1 MKVYALVGAT
11 GTGKSYRAPQIAQ
24 ELGIDCIIDDG
35 LLISQGKII
44 AGTSAKAE
52 ISKIRAAKVAVFY
65 FPEHREQVKQAIRE
79 LRPEK
84 ILILGISYQM
94 VCKICERLE
103 LPFPEEVINIENIVS
118 VEEIELARSARELE
132 GKHTIPVPLVE
143 IKRNL
148 WGNLVDSLPLAVWRF
163 FYSYRGKTVVR
174 PPFSYLGKL
183 VVSKRALRSLIFKLL
198 AGMTFIETVNRIDIH
213 WEAGGVVVV
222 VGCVFRKERSISSA
236 CDTLRKSLQDRVMYL
251 TGVELRRID
260 VDIEGIVGV
269 KADFV
274 TREVSVVSK

>member
-35 LLISQGKII
+35 LLISQGKIV
-44 AGTSAKAE
+44 AGISAKAE
-52 ISKIRAAKVAVFY
+52 INKIRAAKVAVFY
-65 FPEHREQVKQAIRE
+65 FPEHREKVKQAIQQ
-79 LRPEK
+79 LKPEK
-84 ILILGISYQM
+84 ILILGISPQM

-103 LPFPEEVINIENIVS
+103 LPLPEKVISIEDIVS
-118 VEEIELARSARELE
+118 AGEIELARSARELE

-148 WGNLVDSLPLAVWRF
+148 WGNFVESLPPAVWRF

-183 VVSKRALRSLIFKLL
+183 VISKRALRSLIFKILT
-198 AGMTFIETVNRIDIH
+198 GMSFIEAVNRIDIH
-213 WEAGGVVVV
+213 REARGVVVM
-222 VGCVFRKERSISSA
+222 VGCVFRKEKPIFAA
-236 CDTLRKSLQDRVMYL
+236 CNSLRKNLQDRVMYL
-251 TGVELRRID
+251 TGVELHRID
-260 VDIEGIVGV
+260 VDIEGVVGV
-269 KADFV
+269 KPDLI
-274 TREVSVVSK
+274 TKEVSMIK